1 MFINKQLKYHIERI
15 KELKMFN
22 TINLKF
28 KILIGY
34 LVVTMMSVVVGMIAR
49 YQFSTIS
56 DSMTF
61 LTQDVSTEVKIA
73 NNICSSVLSTRS
85 FVEKFLYLNQA
96 EDRDEAEYHIQDV
109 KTILDIARDKIQS
122 PKRLAP
128 FKMIDNLSKT
138 YIETFENV
146 VHDLELSENKKGII
160 LDHAKAFRIKLFEI
174 IKQTKDNP
182 QYFEYFTNIL
192 DQFITI
198 ENNIAIFIADPL
210 IVVSEETHN
219 RLSHLVN
226 QFQNNMPEEASQLKT
241 VVEKYLNEIKALDGI
256 RKRITNQVENCLIP
270 LAPKME
276 LLAVHVADYGWNE
289 IDLYSVDLNNS
300 IQFTDS
306 FILAMIAITILLGIG
321 VSFFLSRLIIKPIAE
336 VVDGLTGSVE
346 EVENGASQVV
356 ELSNQLSDRSAEQAS
371 GINEKANDLKSI
383 SDISKQNAHHAS
395 EADSLVSETNT
406 VVTDANTS
414 IEELNAFMKDIF
426 EASEKTSQIIKTI
439 DEIAFQTNLLA
450 LNAAVEAARAGEAGA
465 GFAVVADEVRNLAL
479 RSAEAAGTTED
490 LIQSIT
496 DKIHGGTTLAEKTTN
511 AFEEVAKRVSGVGEL
526 ISSISRLSKEQA
538 GAIEKLS
545 VSMTQMKEAVQHNVE
560 NAHDSSEASIQMT
573 DQVEMMK
580 TYVDQLVYVIEGF
593 KHTDDIDDM
602 EDIDDI
608 DDMED
613 INT

>member
-1 MFINKQLKYHIERI
+1 MFK
-15 KELKMFN
+15 

-34 LVVTMMSVVVGMIAR
+34 LVVTMMSVVVGMMAR

-61 LTQDVSTEVKIA
+61 LTRDVSTEVKIA
-73 NNICSSVLSTRS
+73 NNICSSILSTRS
-85 FVEKFLYLNQA
+85 FVEKYLYLNQN
-96 EDRDEAEYHIQDV
+96 EDREEAEYHIQDV
-109 KTILDIARDKIQS
+109 KTILDIARQKIKS

-146 VHDLELSENKKGII
+146 VHDLALSENKKGII
-160 LDHAKAFRIKLFEI
+160 LQHAKTFRTQLFEML
-174 IKQTKDNP
+174 KQTKDTP
-182 QYFEYFTNIL
+182 HHFEYFTTIL

-198 ENNIAIFIADPL
+198 ENNVAIFISDPL
-210 IVVSEETHN
+210 VVVSEDSHK
-219 RLSHLVN
+219 RLSLLFN
-226 QFQNNMPEEASQLKT
+226 KFQSNMPEEASQLKT
-241 VVEKYLNEIKALDGI
+241 VLEKYLNEIKALDEI
-256 RKRITNQVENCLIP
+256 RKKITNQVQNCLIP
-270 LAPKME
+270 FAPKME

-321 VSFFLSRLIIKPIAE
+321 VSFVLSRLIIKPISE

-356 ELSNQLSDRSAEQAS
+356 VLSNQLSDRSAEQAS

-383 SDISKQNAHHAS
+383 SDISKQNANHAT
-395 EADSLVSETNT
+395 EADSLVSETNN

-426 EASEKTSQIIKTI
+426 DASEKTSQIIKTI

-496 DKIHGGTTLAEKTTN
+496 DKIHGGTSLAEKTTQ
-511 AFEEVAKRVSGVGEL
+511 AFEEVATRVSGVGEL
-526 ISSISRLSKEQA
+526 ISSISGLSKEQA
-538 GAIEKLS
+538 IAIEKLS
-545 VSMTQMKEAVQHNVE
+545 VSMTQMKEAVQQNVE

-573 DQVEMMK
+573 EQVEMMK
-580 TYVDQLVYVIEGF
+580 NYVDQLVYVIEGF
-593 KHTDDIDDM
+593 KQ
-602 EDIDDI
+602 IDDI
-608 DDMED
+608 EEIKEMEEID
-613 INT
+613 AEYE